1 VSKTLVRILL
11 ADDHDVVRKG
21 LRGLLEVNS
30 AWQVCGEATNGR
42 DAVKLAMELKPDLAV
57 LDLEM
62 PELNGLEATRQIKK
76 DLPDLEVL
84 IFTMH
89 ETDQFIRDALVAG
102 ARGFVLK
109 ADAGRYL
116 VEAVE
121 ALSRHKPFFTSK
133 ASETLLE
140 KFLESTAAPP
150 IEAHRLTDR
159 EREIVQLLA
168 EGKGNKEISAILY
181 ISVKTVETHR
191 AAIMRKLKM
200 NSIVDLVRYAI
211 RNNWIKA

>member
-1 VSKTLVRILL
+1 MSKTLVRILL

-42 DAVKLAMELKPDLAV
+42 DAVKLAVELKPDLAV

-89 ETDQFIRDALVAG
+89 ETDHFIRDALVAG

-140 KFLESTAAPP
+140 KFLESTAAS
-150 IEAHRLTDR
+150 IEVDRLTDR
-159 EREIVQLLA
+159 EREIIQLLA

-211 RNNWIKA
+211 RNNWIKP

>member
-1 VSKTLVRILL
+1 MAETLVRILL

-21 LRGLLEVNS
+21 LRGLLEGNPT
-30 AWQVCGEATNGR
+30 WQVCGEANNGR
-42 DAVKLAMELKPDLAV
+42 DAVRLAMDLKPDVTV

-62 PELNGLEATRQIKK
+62 PGLSGLEATRQIKK
-76 DLPDLEVL
+76 ELPDVEVL

-89 ETDQFIRDALVAG
+89 ETNQLICDALAAG
-102 ARGFVLK
+102 ARGYVLK
-109 ADAGRYL
+109 ADAGKYL
-116 VEAVE
+116 IEAVDS
-121 ALSRHKPFFTSK
+121 LSRHKPFFTSK

-140 KFLESTAAPP
+140 QFLESATASVQAGG
-150 IEAHRLTDR
+150 LTDR

-168 EGKGNKEISAILY
+168 EGKVNKEISSVLC

-211 RNNWIKA
+211 RNNWVKP